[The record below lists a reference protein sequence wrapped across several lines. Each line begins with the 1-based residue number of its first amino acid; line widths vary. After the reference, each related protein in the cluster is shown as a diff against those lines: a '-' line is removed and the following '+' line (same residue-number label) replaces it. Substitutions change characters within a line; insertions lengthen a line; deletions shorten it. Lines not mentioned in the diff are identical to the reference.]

1 MQSLDIL
8 GISPLRSHV
17 VEVFLIAQV
26 LLNVAE
32 GIAINEMDIHLLY
45 VASDSLLHAN
55 LLAELRGEF
64 LSSLKHSVESF
75 LFVLDNVVVKESQ
88 KVLCQVS

>member
-8 GISPLRSHV
+8 GISPLRGHV
-17 VEVFLIAQV
+17 VQVFLIAQV
-26 LLNVAE
+26 LLNVAK
-32 GIAINEMDIHLLY
+32 GIAINEMDVHLLY
-45 VASDSLLHAN
+45 VASNSLLHAN
-55 LLAELRGEF
+55 LLVELLSEV